1 MNFLSLFFDF
11 ILWVGT
17 KRSVEAPI
25 LILVH
30 ESAKRINEHALAREL
45 NYDQCSIVETK
56 SLPLLWGQKEITLGG
71 RPLTMYIEKVSES
84 VVHVKWV
91 GDMRAFT
98 GDVSCVPPSLRAF
111 QRAQVN

>member
-1 MNFLSLFFDF
+1 VNFLSLFFDF

-45 NYDQCSIVETK
+45 SYDQCSIVETK
-56 SLPLLWGQKEITLGG
+56 SLPLLWAQKELALGG
-71 RPLTMYIEKVSES
+71 CPLTMYIEKVSDS

-98 GDVSCVPPSLRAF
+98 GNVSRAPLSLYAF
-111 QRAQVN
+111 QRAQLN